1 MALTLPH
8 TGQAVA
14 IDVGDTDD
22 IHPKNMQRGGRI
34 A

>member
-14 IDVGDTDD
+14 IELSDTDD
-22 IHPKNMQRGGRI
+22 IHPKNKQRGGRI